1 MALCFQVVRPSVRA
15 VPGCACMCVGPSWGH
30 SLTGLAS
37 TSRILFIFFLNFRY
51 LCFWLVIVKADESY
65 CIGPAQ
71 SQHSYLN
78 KDRILDVAKQ
88 TGAQVT

>member
-1 MALCFQVVRPSVRA
+1 MYFSDFAIF
-15 VPGCACMCVGPSWGH
+15 MCICD
-30 SLTGLAS
+30 L
-37 TSRILFIFFLNFRY
+37 
-51 LCFWLVIVKADESY
+51 VKADESY

-88 TGAQVT
+88 TGAQVSHVY